1 MYLEHFLPA
10 FFRLLKGI
18 SMPHPTSKFENYY
31 FNIFLE
37 EAAPHSPP
45 SMDMLLLN
53 GPLWNC
59 SAELHF
65 GMICKLIL
73 VNN

>member
-1 MYLEHFLPA
+1 MLPT
-10 FFRLLKGI
+10 L
-18 SMPHPTSKFENYY
+18 
-31 FNIFLE
+31 
-37 EAAPHSPP
+37 
-45 SMDMLLLN
+45 MDMLLLN